1 MKKLSLNALKVF
13 EATARHLSM
22 VKSAQE
28 LFITHGAVSR
38 QIKLLESQLGVNLFV
53 RRNRAIFL
61 TKAGEKLL
69 LACKKAFS
77 EISDAVTDITTG
89 RQNQPLVVSC
99 EPTIAMRWLIA
110 RLPKFQEEHP
120 DIVIHLFAA
129 GGAVSFAEKGIDLA
143 IRRNDF
149 DTDCFVEVLAA
160 EAVGPVCVPSMKD
173 SALKN
178 AIHLHANTRLG
189 AWADW
194 SARTGHG
201 VPDDVDHQYFE
212 HFYLTL
218 QGASAGLGVAIASKF
233 MVEHDLIEG
242 RLVAPYGFI
251 PDGSAYCLLSETD
264 FSEDPRK
271 TIFLDWLRAQFEPV
285 KNQS

>member
-1 MKKLSLNALKVF
+1 MKKPSLNALKVF
-13 EATARHLSM
+13 EATARHLNM

-38 QIKLLESQLGVNLFV
+38 QVKLLESQLGVNLFV

-61 TKAGEKLL
+61 TKAGETLL
-69 LACKKAFS
+69 LACQKAFS
-77 EISDAVTDITTG
+77 EINDAVIDITFG
-89 RQNQPLVVSC
+89 RQNKPLVVSC

-110 RLPKFQEEHP
+110 RLPNFQEKHP
-120 DIVIHLFAA
+120 EIVVHLFAA

-149 DTDCFVEVLAA
+149 DTGCFMEVLAA

-173 SALKN
+173 SALNK
-178 AIHLHANTRLG
+178 AVRLHANTRLN
-189 AWADW
+189 AWSDW
-194 SARTGHG
+194 SARTKHDI
-201 VPDDVDHQYFE
+201 PDRVDHQYFE
-212 HFYLTL
+212 HFYLSL
-218 QGASAGLGVAIASKF
+218 QAASAGLGVAIASKF
-233 MVEHDLIEG
+233 MVEQDLIEG

-251 PDGSAYCLLSETD
+251 PDGSTYCLLSETD

-271 TIFLDWLRAQFEPV
+271 NIFLDWLRAQFF
-285 KNQS
+285 NQA